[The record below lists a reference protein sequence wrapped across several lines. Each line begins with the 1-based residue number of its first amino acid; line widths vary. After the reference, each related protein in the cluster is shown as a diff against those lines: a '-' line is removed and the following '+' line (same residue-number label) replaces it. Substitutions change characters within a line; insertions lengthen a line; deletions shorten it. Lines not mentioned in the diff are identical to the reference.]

1 MKLSRNLSLS
11 ECTKS
16 ITAKRLDIDNTP
28 SDEVINS
35 LKDIANSVFQPVRD
49 YFRVPIGINSGYRSE
64 ELNKAVG
71 GSKNSQHILGEA
83 LDIDADIYGGI
94 TNKQIFDYIKQN
106 LDYDQL
112 IWEFGG
118 PSSPDWVHVS
128 FRRENNRREA
138 LRATRMRGKVY
149 YTFI

>member
-1 MKLSRNLSLS
+1 MKLSKNLSLL

-28 SDEVINS
+28 SEEAIDN
-35 LKDIANSVFQPVRD
+35 LKCIAGCVFQPLRD
-49 YFRVPIGINSGYRSE
+49 HFDVPIGINSGYRSE
-64 ELNKAVG
+64 ALNKAVG
-71 GSKNSQHILGEA
+71 GSKTSQHMLGEA
-83 LDIDADIYGGI
+83 LDIDADIYGRI
-94 TNKQIFDYIKQN
+94 SNKEIFDYIRGN

-149 YTFI
+149 YTLI